1 MNLPIIIGAF
11 FTIFTPMG
19 AASGYLL
26 MLLGLLNHRPLRE
39 IKLAT
44 KLIIGLTVLELVK
57 TFIPLPDLL
66 YLGLVNLST
75 TIPIYLFYLL
85 IKAEYMWSPRR
96 QTSLFL
102 KRYRMIGI
110 IYFLFVGV
118 NLWLESL
125 LIMRLVISSTYYT
138 YLFYILVTLY
148 VRNPN
153 RKRLE
158 LPKWRRRDLS

>member
-1 MNLPIIIGAF
+1 MNLLIIIGAF

-26 MLLGLLNHRPLRE
+26 MLLGLINQRPLRE
-39 IKLAT
+39 TKLAT
-44 KLIIGLTVLELVK
+44 KLIVLLTVLELAK
-57 TFIPLPDLL
+57 TFLPLPDLL
-66 YLGLVNLST
+66 YMALVNLST
-75 TIPIYLFYLL
+75 ALPIYLFYLL

-96 QTSLFL
+96 QTANFL
-102 KRYRMIGI
+102 KRYSTIGTVYLLNVMATI
-110 IYFLFVGV
+110 
-118 NLWLESL
+118 WLDSL

-138 YLFYILVTLY
+138 YLFYIFVTLY

-158 LPKWRRRDLS
+158 LPRKFLSKR